1 MDAVDKRLEEVRW
14 ALRDYNNLLAEC
26 EHYNVPVI
34 LTYYPS
40 EANSSNEDIVMEA
53 LSYYEYLIDSG
64 IHHLSKSLDSWLSE
78 NDNDTS

>member
-26 EHYNVPVI
+26 EHYNVPIASSYFLPV
-34 LTYYPS
+34 
-40 EANSSNEDIVMEA
+40 NSSNEDIVMEA
-53 LSYYEYLIDSG
+53 LENYMYLIDSG
-64 IHHLSKSLDSWLSE
+64 IHHLSKFFDYWLSE